1 VVMTAPVGALLATIL
16 GAVVGSFLNVV
27 AHRVPRGESVS
38 KPRSRCPSCGTQI
51 RAIDNV
57 PVLSWLAL
65 RGRCRGC
72 AAPISV
78 RYPLVEA
85 GTAALCAIVVL
96 VHGVS
101 ADALIG
107 IVLVLLLVP
116 ITLIDLDTRR
126 IPNVLTAIGAVAA
139 VGLVA
144 ALQTGE
150 LAEHLIAGVAAGM
163 FLLLAVL
170 AYPSGMGMGDVKLAA
185 VLGLFLGREVAPA
198 MLIALLTGTIVG
210 GVIMAR
216 LGVEKG
222 RKTAIPFGP
231 FLAFGGVAGLLV
243 GGAIVDWYAATFL

>member
-72 AAPISV
+72 AAPISA

-150 LAEHLIAGVAAGM
+150 LAEHLIAGVCSSRCSRTPPAWAW
-163 FLLLAVL
+163 ATSSSP
-170 AYPSGMGMGDVKLAA
+170 PSSGCSSG
-185 VLGLFLGREVAPA
+185 
-198 MLIALLTGTIVG
+198 
-210 GVIMAR
+210 AR
-216 LGVEKG
+216 WPP
-222 RKTAIPFGP
+222 RC
-231 FLAFGGVAGLLV
+231 
-243 GGAIVDWYAATFL
+243 

>member
-1 VVMTAPVGALLATIL
+1 MTAPVGALLATIL
-16 GAVVGSFLNVV
+16 GAVFGSFLNVV
-27 AHRVPRGESVS
+27 AHRVPRGESIN

-72 AAPISV
+72 SEPISV

-116 ITLIDLDTRR
+116 ITLIDLDTQR

-144 ALQTGE
+144 GLRTDE
-150 LAEHLIAGVAAGM
+150 LPEHLIAGAAAGM

-170 AYPSGMGMGDVKLAA
+170 AYPSGMGVGDVKLAA

-198 MLIALLTGTIVG
+198 MLVALLAGTIVG
-210 GVIMAR
+210 GMVMAR

-231 FLAFGGVAGLLV
+231 FLALGGVVGLLV
-243 GGAIVDWYAATFL
+243 GGVIVDWYAATFL